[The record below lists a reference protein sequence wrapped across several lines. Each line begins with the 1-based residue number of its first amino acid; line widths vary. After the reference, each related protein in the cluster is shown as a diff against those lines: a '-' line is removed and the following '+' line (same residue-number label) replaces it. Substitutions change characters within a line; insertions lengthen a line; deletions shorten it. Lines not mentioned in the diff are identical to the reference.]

1 MDFQL
6 TEEHR
11 MIRRMVRDFA
21 EKEIA
26 PRAEEIDETDQFP
39 DDIFRRMG
47 ELGIIGLPFPE
58 EYGGSGGNYASLVIA
73 LEEIARVSGSMAITL
88 DAQTSLYCEPVYLF
102 GSEEQ
107 KQKYLSAAARGEKI
121 GAFGLT
127 EPQAGSDAGATRTRA
142 VRDPQT
148 GEWVINGQKIFI
160 TNGSIA
166 DFVVITAKTDPD
178 KGTRGISA
186 FIVEKGTPGFEPG
199 RDEKKMGL
207 KGSVTSELFFENC
220 RIPAENLLG
229 KENEGFKQFLTTLD
243 AGRVAIAAMAVGLA
257 QGAFEKAVA
266 YAKEREQFGQPI
278 AKFQAIQWMIA
289 DMATEI
295 EAARLMVQRAAWLRE
310 QGDRFTKE
318 AAMAKLFATDM
329 SERVCYKAVQIHG
342 GYGYVRE
349 YEVERMYR
357 DQRLC
362 SIGEGTNQIQRM
374 VIARQVLRD

>member
-1 MDFQL
+1 MDFEL
-6 TEEHR
+6 TEEQR
-11 MIRRMVRDFA
+11 MFRRMAQDFA
-21 EKEIA
+21 EQEIA
-26 PRAEEIDETDQFP
+26 PRAEEIDATDEFP
-39 DDIFRRMG
+39 QDLFRRMAEVG
-47 ELGIIGLPFPE
+47 LLGLPFPPQ
-58 EYGGSGGNYASLVIA
+58 YGGSGADYQTMVIA

-88 DAQTSLYCEPVYLF
+88 DAHTSLCCEPIYHFGTEAQKMRYLPP
-102 GSEEQ
+102 
-107 KQKYLSAAARGEKI
+107 LIRGEMV

-127 EPQAGSDAGATRTRA
+127 EPQAGSDAGATQTRA
-142 VRDPQT
+142 VRD
-148 GEWVINGQKIFI
+148 GNEWVINGQKIYI

-166 DFVVITAKTDPD
+166 DVVVFTAKTEPD

-186 FIVEKGTPGFEPG
+186 FIVEKGTPGFKHG

-220 RIPAENLLG
+220 RIPVENMLG
-229 KENEGFKQFLTTLD
+229 EKNEGFRQFLITLD

-257 QGAFEKAVA
+257 QGAYERSLD

-278 AKFQAIQWMIA
+278 ASFQAIRWMLA

-295 EAARLMVQRAAWLRE
+295 DAARLMVHRAAWLKE
-310 QGDRFTKE
+310 QGRGYTKE
-318 AAMAKLFATDM
+318 ASMAKLFATEM
-329 SERVCYKAVQIHG
+329 SERVCHDAIQIHG

-362 SIGEGTNQIQRM
+362 QIGEGTNEIQRL
-374 VIARQVLRD
+374 VISREILRH

>member
-1 MDFQL
+1 MDFEA

-11 MIRRMVRDFA
+11 MIRRMVREFA
-21 EKEIA
+21 EKEIG
-26 PRAEEIDETDQFP
+26 PRAEEIDETDLFP
-39 DDIFRRMG
+39 DDLLRRMG

-58 EYGGSGGNYASLVIA
+58 EYGGSGLGYTSMVIA

-88 DAQTSLYCEPVYLF
+88 DAQTSLYCEPVFLF
-102 GSEEQ
+102 GTEEQ
-107 KQKYLSAAARGEKI
+107 KQKYLVPAARGEKI

-142 VRDPQT
+142 VLDDET
-148 GEWVINGQKIFI
+148 DEWVINGQKNFI

-178 KGTRGISA
+178 AGTRGISA
-186 FIVEKGTPGFEPG
+186 FIVEKGAPGFQAG
-199 RDEKKMGL
+199 RDEDKMGL
-207 KGSVTSELFFENC
+207 RGSVTSELFFENC

-229 KENEGFKQFLTTLD
+229 TENEGFRQFMITLD

-257 QGAFEKAVA
+257 QGAFERAVA
-266 YAKEREQFGQPI
+266 YAKEREQFGRPI
-278 AKFQAIQWMIA
+278 ANFQAVRWMIA
-289 DMATEI
+289 EMATEI
-295 EAARLMVQRAAWLRE
+295 EAARLMVNRAAWLRE
-310 QGDRFTKE
+310 RGERFTKE
-318 AAMAKLFATDM
+318 AAMAKVFATDT
-329 SERVCYKAVQIHG
+329 SERVCYKAIQIHG

-362 SIGEGTNQIQRM
+362 SIGEGTNQIQRL
-374 VIARQVLRD
+374 VISRQILGR